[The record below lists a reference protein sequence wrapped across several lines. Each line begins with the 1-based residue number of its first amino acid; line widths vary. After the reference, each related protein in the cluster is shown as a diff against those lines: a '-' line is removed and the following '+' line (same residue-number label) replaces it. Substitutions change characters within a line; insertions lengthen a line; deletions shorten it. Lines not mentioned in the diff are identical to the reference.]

1 MTLIFIIFV
10 QASPQA
16 NNMTVVVEN
25 PMTLDEEGKLVIL
38 LPVFPQSD

>member
-16 NNMTVVVEN
+16 NMTVVVEN

-38 LPVFPQSD
+38 LPVFPPSD

>member
-1 MTLIFIIFV
+1 MTFVFIIFV

-25 PMTLDEEGKLVIL
+25 PMTVDEEGKLVNSSSSF
-38 LPVFPQSD
+38 PV